1 MAGLG
6 LLPLFGAGMLAGA
19 MNSLAGGGS
28 FVSLPALIAAG
39 IPSVQ
44 ANASSTVAL
53 WPGGVA
59 GAWTYH
65 ERFRTVCG
73 LSTTIL
79 LGLTLVGG
87 LIGSVLLLV
96 TPSSVFNVLL
106 PWLLL
111 MATLA
116 LAFARRI
123 GQVLEGRL
131 RGHRLPV
138 MICQLGLGMY
148 GGYFGGAVGLMMVS
162 VWGLFGER
170 DIKALN
176 APRTLLVVAA
186 NTVAVVTF
194 VVAGAVVVA
203 TDAGH
208 ADRWIGGRYCGCEGR
223 AETAI
228 TAHAMAH
235 AGGERG
241 DYGGVFRAGVYR
253 PLEPANRLRR
263 SLTPSTRFVVVY
275 ICIAPKC
282 SYRTYQCA

>member
-39 IPSVQ
+39 VPSVP

-65 ERFRTVCG
+65 ERFRAVCG
-73 LSTTIL
+73 LSMTIL

-176 APRTLLVVAA
+176 APRTLLVVTA

-194 VVAGAVVVA
+194 VVAGAVVWPQTLA
-203 TDAGH
+203 ML
-208 ADRWIGGRYCGCEGR
+208 IGGLGGGFGGARVGR
-223 AETAI
+223 KLPPQLTRWLTLAVSVGI
-228 TAHAMAH
+228 TAVFFARA
-235 AGGERG
+235 
-241 DYGGVFRAGVYR
+241 YGGR
-253 PLEPANRLRR
+253 
-263 SLTPSTRFVVVY
+263 
-275 ICIAPKC
+275 
-282 SYRTYQCA
+282 

>member
-1 MAGLG
+1 M
-6 LLPLFGAGMLAGA
+6 
-19 MNSLAGGGS
+19 
-28 FVSLPALIAAG
+28 
-39 IPSVQ
+39 
-44 ANASSTVAL
+44 
-53 WPGGVA
+53 
-59 GAWTYH
+59 
-65 ERFRTVCG
+65 
-73 LSTTIL
+73 
-79 LGLTLVGG
+79 
-87 LIGSVLLLV
+87 LLLV

-138 MICQLGLGMY
+138 VIYQLGLGMY

-194 VVAGAVVVA
+194 VVAGAVVWPQTLA
-203 TDAGH
+203 ML
-208 ADRWIGGRYCGCEGR
+208 IGGLGGGIAGARVGR
-223 AETAI
+223 KLPARLTRWLTLAVSVAI
-228 TAHAMAH
+228 TT
-235 AGGERG
+235 
-241 DYGGVFRAGVYR
+241 VFFVRAY
-253 PLEPANRLRR
+253 L
-263 SLTPSTRFVVVY
+263 SS
-275 ICIAPKC
+275 
-282 SYRTYQCA
+282 